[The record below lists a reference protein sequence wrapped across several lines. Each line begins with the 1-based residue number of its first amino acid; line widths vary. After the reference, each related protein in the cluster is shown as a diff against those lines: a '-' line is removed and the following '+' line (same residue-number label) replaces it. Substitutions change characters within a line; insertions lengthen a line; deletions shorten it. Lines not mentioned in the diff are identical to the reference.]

1 MAEDKARTVKGAFE
15 TSSEVIEESFR
26 KHRDSKLR
34 ILLGLYKGQ
43 YLRLFG
49 AVLLFAVKHCPVWV
63 LPIATANIINTAT
76 DPDENALRDI
86 IINVAVMVVLVAQ
99 NVLSNYF
106 HVSLYSKV
114 IRGVEAGLRSTMVT
128 KLQKLSMTFHNEI
141 QTGRLQSKMIRDV
154 EQIEGLSSQIFISV
168 LSIIMNI
175 IVAFGVVVSTS
186 MTVFLFFLGT
196 IPVAVLIRTVFR
208 KTINTRN
215 REFRKEME
223 ETAVA
228 VTEMTELIPVT
239 RAHALED
246 VETKKLN
253 GQLKRTAE
261 KGFRLDVIQ
270 SFFGSISWASF
281 QIFQVVC
288 LGFTGWLAACGTI
301 LPGDV
306 VMYQTYFSTI
316 VNQVSGIIT
325 LLPIISKGLEAVS
338 SVGEILLSDD
348 IEEPDEKPEI
358 GELYG
363 DIEFKNV
370 TFQFRD
376 ADTPVL
382 NDLSFTV
389 KRGETVAFVGAS
401 GAGKTTILN
410 LVIGFLKPQSGQ
422 VLIDGKDINEFSLK
436 SYRRHIAV
444 VPQNAMIFTGTLRE
458 NITYGTDTTDDGFLA
473 EVIESANLTEL
484 VQSLPEGLDTRINEH
499 GANLSGGQRQ
509 RVSIARAFIR
519 RPRILILDEATSA
532 LDTVSERKI
541 QESVDRLVQDRTTLI
556 VAHRL
561 STIRNADRIA
571 VIGDGGLLEYGTFD
585 ELMEKK
591 GEFYHMRTLQG

>member
-1 MAEDKARTVKGAFE
+1 MSSKKKHSAFE
-15 TSSEVIEESFR
+15 ADSEIVLDSFR
-26 KHRDSKLR
+26 RNKDNKLKT
-34 ILLGLYKGQ
+34 LLGLYKGN
-43 YLRLFG
+43 YFRLFM

-63 LPIATANIINTAT
+63 LPIATANIINIAT
-76 DPDENALRDI
+76 DPDENALRNI
-86 IINVAVMVVLVAQ
+86 IINVVIMVVLVAQ

-106 HVSLYSKV
+106 HVSFYSKA
-114 IRGVEAGLRSTMVT
+114 IRSVEAGLRSTMVT

-141 QTGRLQSKMIRDV
+141 QSGRLQSKIIRDV

-175 IVAFGVVVSTS
+175 IVAFIVVVSS
-186 MTVFLFFLGT
+186 SLTVFLFFLGT
-196 IPVAVLIRTVFR
+196 IPVAVIIRTVFR
-208 KTINTRN
+208 RSVNARN
-215 REFRKEME
+215 RELRKEME
-223 ETAVA
+223 ETTVS
-228 VTEMTELIPVT
+228 VVEMVELIPVT

-246 VETKKLN
+246 VETRKLN
-253 GQLKRTAE
+253 TQLKKTAE

-270 SFFGSISWASF
+270 SLFGSISWASF

-288 LGFTGWLAACGTI
+288 LGFTGYLAARGTI

-325 LLPIISKGLEAVS
+325 LMPIIAKGMEAIT
-338 SVGEILLSDD
+338 SVGEVLLSEDL
-348 IEEPDEKPEI
+348 EEPEEKPDI
-358 GELYG
+358 GNVTG
-363 DIEFKNV
+363 NIEFRNV
-370 TFQFRD
+370 TFQFHD

-382 NDLSFTV
+382 KDLSFSV
-389 KRGETVAFVGAS
+389 NSGETIAFVGAS

-410 LVIGFLKPQSGQ
+410 LLIGFLRAQSGQ
-422 VLIDGKDINEFSLK
+422 ILIDGRNIEDFSLK
-436 SYRRHIAV
+436 SYREHIAV
-444 VPQNAMIFTGTLRE
+444 VPQNAIIFTGTIRE
-458 NITYGTDTTDDGFLA
+458 NITYGEEDVDDEFLN
-473 EVIESANLTEL
+473 EVVKSANLDEL
-484 VQSLPEGLDTRINEH
+484 IASLPDGLDTKINEH

-519 RPRILILDEATSA
+519 NPKILILDEATSA

-541 QESVDRLVQDRTTLI
+541 QESVDKLVQNRTTLI

-571 VIGDGGLLEYGTFD
+571 VIGDGGLLEFGTFD
-585 ELMEKK
+585 ELMDKK

>member
-76 DPDENALRDI
+76 NPDENALRDI

-246 VETKKLN
+246 VETKQLN

-358 GELYG
+358 GEVYG

-458 NITYGTDTTDDGFLA
+458 NITYGTETTDDGFLA

-484 VQSLPEGLDTRINEH
+484 VHSLPEGLDTRINEH

>member
-1 MAEDKARTVKGAFE
+1 MKNKEKLNSFE
-15 TSSEVIEESFR
+15 ADTDVILDSFR
-26 KHRDSKLR
+26 RNKDSKLKT
-34 ILLGLYKGQ
+34 LLGLYKGN
-43 YLRLFG
+43 YFRLFM
-49 AVLLFAVKHCPVWV
+49 AVVLFAVKHCPVWV
-63 LPIATANIINTAT
+63 LPIATANIINIAT
-76 DPDENALRDI
+76 EPDENALRNI

-106 HVSLYSKV
+106 HVSFYSKA
-114 IRGVEAGLRSTMVT
+114 IRSVEAGLRSSMVT

-141 QTGRLQSKMIRDV
+141 QSGRLQSKIIRDV

-175 IVAFGVVVSTS
+175 IVAFAVVVSSS

-208 KTINTRN
+208 RSINTRN
-215 REFRKEME
+215 RELRKEME
-223 ETAVA
+223 ETSVS
-228 VTEMTELIPVT
+228 VVEMVELIPVT
-239 RAHALED
+239 RAHALEE
-246 VETKKLN
+246 VETKKLSN
-253 GQLKRTAE
+253 QLKKTAE

-270 SFFGSISWASF
+270 SLFGSISWASF
-281 QIFQVVC
+281 QIFQVIC
-288 LGFTGWLAACGTI
+288 LGFTGYLAARGTI

-325 LLPIISKGLEAVS
+325 LLPIISKGMEAIT
-338 SVGEILLSDD
+338 SVGEVLLSEDL
-348 IEEPDEKPEI
+348 EEPEEKPDI
-358 GELYG
+358 GEVKG
-363 DIEFKNV
+363 NIEFRNV
-370 TFQFRD
+370 TFQFHD

-382 NDLSFTV
+382 RDLSFSV
-389 KRGETVAFVGAS
+389 KAGETIAFVGAS

-410 LVIGFLKPQSGQ
+410 LVIGFLRAQSGQ
-422 VLIDGKDINEFSLK
+422 ILIDGKNIDEYSRK
-436 SYRRHIAV
+436 SYREHIAV
-444 VPQNAMIFTGTLRE
+444 VPQNAIIFTGTIRDNIVYGKE
-458 NITYGTDTTDDGFLA
+458 NVDEAFLN
-473 EVIESANLTEL
+473 EVVRSANLEEL
-484 VQSLPEGLDTRINEH
+484 ISTLPDGLDTRINEH

-519 RPRILILDEATSA
+519 NPKILILDEATSA

-571 VIGDGGLLEYGTFD
+571 VIGDGGLLEFGTFD

>member
-1 MAEDKARTVKGAFE
+1 MKNKEKLNSFE
-15 TSSEVIEESFR
+15 ADTDVILDSFR
-26 KHRDSKLR
+26 RNKDSKLKT
-34 ILLGLYKGQ
+34 LLGLYKGN
-43 YLRLFG
+43 YFRLFM
-49 AVLLFAVKHCPVWV
+49 AVVLFAVKHCPVWV
-63 LPIATANIINTAT
+63 LPIATANIINIAT
-76 DPDENALRDI
+76 EPDENALRNI

-106 HVSLYSKV
+106 HVSFYSKA
-114 IRGVEAGLRSTMVT
+114 IRSVEAGLRSTMVT

-141 QTGRLQSKMIRDV
+141 QSGRLQSKIIRDV

-175 IVAFGVVVSTS
+175 IVAFAVVVSSS

-208 KTINTRN
+208 RSINTRN
-215 REFRKEME
+215 RELRKEME
-223 ETAVA
+223 ETSVS
-228 VTEMTELIPVT
+228 VVEMVELIPVT
-239 RAHALED
+239 RAHALEE
-246 VETKKLN
+246 VETKKLSN
-253 GQLKRTAE
+253 QLKKTAE

-270 SFFGSISWASF
+270 SLFGSISWASF
-281 QIFQVVC
+281 QIFQVIC
-288 LGFTGWLAACGTI
+288 LGFTGYLAARGTI

-325 LLPIISKGLEAVS
+325 LLPIISKGMEAIT
-338 SVGEILLSDD
+338 SVGEVLLSEDL
-348 IEEPDEKPEI
+348 EEPEEKPDI
-358 GELYG
+358 GEVKG
-363 DIEFKNV
+363 NIEFKNV
-370 TFQFRD
+370 TFQFHD

-382 NDLSFTV
+382 RDLSFSV
-389 KRGETVAFVGAS
+389 KAGETIAFVGAS

-410 LVIGFLKPQSGQ
+410 LVIGFLRAQSGQ
-422 VLIDGKDINEFSLK
+422 IMIDGKNIDEYSRK
-436 SYRRHIAV
+436 SYREHIAV
-444 VPQNAMIFTGTLRE
+444 VPQNAIIFTGTIRDNIVYGKE
-458 NITYGTDTTDDGFLA
+458 NVDEAFLN
-473 EVIESANLTEL
+473 EVVRSANLEEL
-484 VQSLPEGLDTRINEH
+484 IASLPDGLDTKINEH

-519 RPRILILDEATSA
+519 NPKILILDEATSA

-571 VIGDGGLLEYGTFD
+571 VIGDGGLLEFGTFD

>member
-1 MAEDKARTVKGAFE
+1 MKNKEKLNSFE
-15 TSSEVIEESFR
+15 ADTDVILDSFR
-26 KHRDSKLR
+26 RNKDSKLKT
-34 ILLGLYKGQ
+34 LLGLYKGN
-43 YLRLFG
+43 YFRLFM
-49 AVLLFAVKHCPVWV
+49 AVVLFAVKHCPVWV
-63 LPIATANIINTAT
+63 LPIATANIINIAT
-76 DPDENALRDI
+76 EPDENALRNI

-106 HVSLYSKV
+106 HVSFYSKA
-114 IRGVEAGLRSTMVT
+114 IRSVEAGLRSTMVT

-141 QTGRLQSKMIRDV
+141 QSGRLQSKIIRDV

-175 IVAFGVVVSTS
+175 IVAFAVVVSSS

-208 KTINTRN
+208 RSINTRN
-215 REFRKEME
+215 RELRKEME
-223 ETAVA
+223 ETSVS
-228 VTEMTELIPVT
+228 VVEMVELIPVT
-239 RAHALED
+239 RAHALEE
-246 VETKKLN
+246 VETKKLSN
-253 GQLKRTAE
+253 QLKKTAE

-270 SFFGSISWASF
+270 SLFGSISWASF
-281 QIFQVVC
+281 QIFQVIC
-288 LGFTGWLAACGTI
+288 LGFTGYLAARGTI

-325 LLPIISKGLEAVS
+325 LLPIISKGMEAIT
-338 SVGEILLSDD
+338 SVGEVLLSEDL
-348 IEEPDEKPEI
+348 EEPEEKPDI
-358 GELYG
+358 GEVKG
-363 DIEFKNV
+363 NIEFKNV
-370 TFQFRD
+370 TFQFHD

-382 NDLSFTV
+382 RDLSFSV
-389 KRGETVAFVGAS
+389 KAGETIAFVGAS

-410 LVIGFLKPQSGQ
+410 LVIGFLRAQSGQ
-422 VLIDGKDINEFSLK
+422 ILIDGKNIDEYSRK
-436 SYRRHIAV
+436 SYREHIAV
-444 VPQNAMIFTGTLRE
+444 VPQNAIIFTGTIRDNIVYGKE
-458 NITYGTDTTDDGFLA
+458 NVDEAFLN
-473 EVIESANLTEL
+473 EVVRSANLEEL
-484 VQSLPEGLDTRINEH
+484 IASLPDGLDTRINEH

-519 RPRILILDEATSA
+519 NPKILILDEATSA

-571 VIGDGGLLEYGTFD
+571 VIGDGGLLEFGTFD